1 LFAGLTVL
9 ENVMV
14 AAAREA
20 PTSLLQII
28 LATAHQRQAEA
39 RIRETAMAALET
51 VGLAH
56 RANDAA
62 KTLPY
67 AQQRL
72 LEIARAL
79 AAKPL

>member
-1 LFAGLTVL
+1 VRLKPHRIAALGLARTFQNIRLFAGLTVL

-62 KTLPY
+62 K
-67 AQQRL
+67 
-72 LEIARAL
+72 
-79 AAKPL
+79 